1 MEEKRRFVR
10 IEWPVL
16 VHYKTLEDPATE
28 DQIVAKAVSEG
39 GVSFTVY
46 EKLTKGTK
54 LDMQIQVPFDSMP
67 MFVKAK
73 VVWIKKSAEELG
85 KVFEVGVEFLEVDPR
100 DQKRLKLYI
109 NNEIQSRKK
118 P

>member
-16 VHYKTLEDPATE
+16 VQYKTLEDPATE
-28 DQIVAKAVSEG
+28 DQIVAKVISEG

-67 MFVKAK
+67 MFIKAK
-73 VVWIKKSAEELG
+73 VVWIKKATEELG
-85 KVFEVGVEFLEVDPR
+85 KAFEIGVEFLEVDPR
-100 DQKRLKLYI
+100 DKKRLKLYI
-109 NNEIQSRKK
+109 NNEIQARKK